1 MTLDPSV
8 VFARA
13 NGGGRYTR
21 PAPMRAREVRRSS
34 PDFVSGQTASRSGR
48 IARNKRTGGD
58 EDSPN
63 ILASVQYNGNQG
75 CSQVTGGDGAV
86 ACGWV
91 TPSHRLG
98 DRIMSWQNWKR
109 VFCVAGVLVLLFLF
123 LLKREADRLQA
134 LESKLHLSVPSKG
147 KYTASFGAR
156 PGSWSNSLGMKFVRI
171 EPGKFIM
178 GSTEDDDEKPPH
190 LVEITRA
197 FSLGDRE
204 VTQRQ
209 YQEVMGWLSNPF
221 MGSVDLPVERVS
233 WLDAVT
239 FCNKLSEKERR
250 TPCYRINGEDVAV
263 VVGNGYRLPTEA
275 EWEYSCR
282 AGSTTRFPFG
292 ENQEDLY
299 KIAWFARNAGM
310 PGTGPSRLAGWIRT
324 NGISTTCS
332 GTSSNGVRTATT
344 LGIMR
349 CRLGPTLRALRGRRP
364 ASSGAGIGATARRTA
379 ARRTGAGTLQG
390 AGSAAW
396 ASGSPQIGPSRAAP
410 GNGGR

>member
-1 MTLDPSV
+1 
-8 VFARA
+8 
-13 NGGGRYTR
+13 
-21 PAPMRAREVRRSS
+21 
-34 PDFVSGQTASRSGR
+34 
-48 IARNKRTGGD
+48 
-58 EDSPN
+58 
-63 ILASVQYNGNQG
+63 
-75 CSQVTGGDGAV
+75 
-86 ACGWV
+86 
-91 TPSHRLG
+91 
-98 DRIMSWQNWKR
+98 MSWQNWKR

-299 KIAWFARNAGM
+299 KIAWFARNAGN
-310 PGTGPSRLAGWIRT
+310 GTKPVGRLDPNEWDLYDMLGNVFEWCQDGYDARYYAMSPRADLPGPSGA
-324 NGISTTCS
+324 
-332 GTSSNGVRTATT
+332 SSRVVR
-344 LGIMR
+344 GGNWSD
-349 CRLGPTLRALRGRRP
+349 GPTHCRPAYRGRDSPGSRF
-364 ASSGAGIGATARRTA
+364 SGLGFRVATDRTE
-379 ARRTGAGTLQG
+379 
-390 AGSAAW
+390 
-396 ASGSPQIGPSRAAP
+396 
-410 GNGGR
+410 